1 MHTAATPLDLSRNAT
16 SLTLQLCDIPS
27 VNSLNLMKSTS
38 SSVKSSETM
47 CFIPN
52 DHSHTPAH
60 AGVVCITNQDKQ
72 VLKIAHIHTR
82 PSDQEFEVLPLPIPA
97 KHNMDTPAARAQTHY
112 QTDSQ
117 MMNIMGLLAF
127 HDITAGNT
135 PQSSNEIEC
144 LSKNGYCRKDKICN
158 ALQGEVFVAQTM
170 NGTNVAIKKTY
181 KNLHYQHMALKHM
194 YSEGT
199 HIIEEDII
207 KEAVILQYLTVDNK
221 PSNGSIV
228 KLIEFFESDDA
239 FYLVTEHVG
248 TLTLAQFNQK
258 AHQLIA
264 QKKLK
269 TKTWKQ
275 IVKYLVW
282 QLSVILYWLHN
293 DMQCCHLDLCLQNI
307 MVMNGE
313 FKEDNEGNVDFDP
326 NISVK
331 LLDFGLGEVF
341 GCADDFECCKY
352 GERERHYL
360 SAPRVF
366 AEEMFDARKADVW
379 SLGII
384 LYELATG
391 LEPYRAQDVMGGK
404 KKVTQPN
411 TLDNLMRLIA
421 LNGKSKCVNQSMIQ
435 LMAEMLHIEEE
446 KRVNVDDI
454 LHNPWMSLYYKRYKA
469 QIAKKSEFQ
478 SLKNKRRV
486 KEMNGFPFYNA

>member
-1 MHTAATPLDLSRNAT
+1 METTFDLSIDTALNTYPIHDPLYGIPLLGIT
-16 SLTLQLCDIPS
+16 SSQSSSSC
-27 VNSLNLMKSTS
+27 TS
-38 SSVKSSETM
+38 SSSFTYY
-47 CFIPN
+47 
-52 DHSHTPAH
+52 
-60 AGVVCITNQDKQ
+60 TNQHQ
-72 VLKIAHIHTR
+72 EVLKIPHIQIHADTL
-82 PSDQEFEVLPLPIPA
+82 DMDEY
-97 KHNMDTPAARAQTHY
+97 DTPLKA
-112 QTDSQ
+112 
-117 MMNIMGLLAF
+117 
-127 HDITAGNT
+127 T
-135 PQSSNEIEC
+135 PSVIGMSGFSFLEIQHEIKC
-144 LSKNGYCRKDKICN
+144 LHKNGYMRRNTRHMCDS
-158 ALQGEVFVAQTM
+158 LQGEVFMAQTVE
-170 NGTNVAIKKTY
+170 GINVAIKKTY
-181 KNLHYQHMALKHM
+181 KTLHYQQMSM
-194 YSEGT
+194 RNGGRVQEN
-199 HIIEEDII
+199 IV
-207 KEAVILQYLTVDNK
+207 KEAMILRHLTVDNK
-221 PSNGSIV
+221 PSNGGII
-228 KLIEFFESDDA
+228 KLIQFFESDDA

-248 TLTLAQFNQK
+248 TQTLAGFNQQ
-258 AHQLIA
+258 AHQLLA

-269 TKTWKQ
+269 PKKWKQ

-282 QLSVILYWLHN
+282 QLSVIIYWLHN
-293 DMQCCHLDLCLQNI
+293 DMQCCHLDLCLRNI
-307 MVMNGE
+307 MVSNGE
-313 FKEDNEGNVDFDP
+313 FIEDNEGNVDFDP
-326 NISVK
+326 NISLK
-331 LLDFGLGEVF
+331 LLDFGLSEVF
-341 GCADDFECCKY
+341 HRKTKHFQCNKY